1 MAASDPCPAPAVA
14 YRNLTGPVKDKVD
27 SYVSYFGKEFTQSP
41 DFVQS
46 VSVSAF
52 VPPAE
57 NVAPPRPAVADPDF
71 ISPCARAPL
80 LQRAPQSCWA
90 DDIKV
95 RRASPGKRVPAPLRA
110 PTHGPKRRHAR
121 YYPEFFCRRRS
132 SAPSA
137 AGISRAGQPPL
148 RPRRARADTARAG
161 TTPSSA
167 TWSAARFRSRR
178 TARTWCGLWAS
189 STSSCRLSTA
199 RTRPRPHPAC
209 PEQHARLPRLQR
221 PHVPQGAARAQ
232 LPPPS
237 GRRSSHLPSRQA
249 LAIRMFIHFT
259 GDLHQPLH
267 TMSMY
272 SDPQFPVPD
281 GDRGE
286 RPIPLDRSFRPR

>member
-121 YYPEFFCRRRS
+121 YYPECFAEGGARRLQRLAFHVRAS
-132 SAPSA
+132 RRCAPA
-137 AGISRAGQPPL
+137 AHALTRPAQEQPL
-148 RPRRARADTARAG
+148 RPQHGPRRDSGVGERQGRGVGSGRVRQVRVACQLHARGLALTPRV
-161 TTPSSA
+161 PSSTLGFRGSNA
-167 TWSAARFRSRR
+167 HMFPKVRPAPSSLRPPAVGPHTCPLARPWPSA
-178 TARTWCGLWAS
+178 CS
-189 STSSCRLSTA
+189 STS
-199 RTRPRPHPAC
+199 PATC
-209 PEQHARLPRLQR
+209 T
-221 PHVPQGAARAQ
+221 
-232 LPPPS
+232 
-237 GRRSSHLPSRQA
+237 SRC
-249 LAIRMFIHFT
+249 T
-259 GDLHQPLH
+259 P
-267 TMSMY
+267 
-272 SDPQFPVPD
+272 
-281 GDRGE
+281 
-286 RPIPLDRSFRPR
+286 